1 MAAPYSAGSI
11 QAVELVLWR
20 ILSESGMWD
29 CFTRYRSGPVFVMP
43 SQNQTKYVMKGSRNQ
58 KNQKEDQNDQHAD
71 QREELTSQLGKL
83 FEDELKDIYWA
94 EKALA
99 KALPKMAKK
108 ATSEELVE
116 AIENHLEETEE
127 HINRC
132 EQIFKLLG
140 KEARGKKCEAMA
152 GLIKEGESI
161 MEDTEEG
168 VMRDAGIISAA
179 QKVEHY
185 EIASYGTL
193 RTFAETLGLEEAVEL
208 LDATL
213 NEEKKTDELL
223 TELAVSTINQEAAEE
238 QAD

>member
-1 MAAPYSAGSI
+1 
-11 QAVELVLWR
+11 
-20 ILSESGMWD
+20 
-29 CFTRYRSGPVFVMP
+29 
-43 SQNQTKYVMKGSRNQ
+43 MKQSKAKTNTNGKPAN
-58 KNQKEDQNDQHAD
+58 K
-71 QREELTSQLGKL
+71 EELSSQLGKL

-108 ATSEELVE
+108 ATSQELVD
-116 AIENHLEETEE
+116 AIEKHLEETEE
-127 HINRC
+127 HVNRC
-132 EQIFKLLG
+132 EQIFKMLG
-140 KEARGKKCEAMA
+140 KEPRGKKCEAME
-152 GLIKEGESI
+152 GLLNEAESI

-193 RTFAETLGLEEAVEL
+193 RTFAETLGMQEAAEILET
-208 LDATL
+208 TL
-213 NEEKKTDELL
+213 NEEKMTDEAL

-238 QAD
+238 PAE